1 MGRGGLGKHLKVSG
15 LGLHSRGLGKG
26 CASSARSAEEKI
38 SY

>member
-1 MGRGGLGKHLKVSG
+1 MGRGGPGKHLKV